1 MEFLAFLGWTLLFGT
16 ILFLAAI
23 TIGEISTLIFSAA
36 LLAFLWILL
45 QRLDRIEQKLDALL
59 EQKEEDLLAQK

>member
-23 TIGEISTLIFSAA
+23 AIGEISTLIFSAA

-45 QRLDRIEQKLDALL
+45 QRLDRIERKLDSLL
-59 EQKEEDLLAQK
+59 EQKEEERPL